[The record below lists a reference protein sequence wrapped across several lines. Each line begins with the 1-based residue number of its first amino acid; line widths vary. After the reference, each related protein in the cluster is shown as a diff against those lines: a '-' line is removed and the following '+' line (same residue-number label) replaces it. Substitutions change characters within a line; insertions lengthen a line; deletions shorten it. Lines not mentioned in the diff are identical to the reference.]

1 MSVEKMLQKM
11 AKQLAAYDEASIM
24 ALWEKYQAIVSQF
37 QPTRQW
43 EEAVLIFNMIQS
55 VRWKNQLFN
64 AHWAEQQTVNG
75 PEERPEQDIN
85 AEKDSGP
92 GAIDSSKQMG
102 KVLHFRPG
110 EDDEPV

>member
-1 MSVEKMLQKM
+1 MEKMLQKL
-11 AKQLAAYDEASIM
+11 AKQLVAYDEASIM

-64 AHWAEQQTVNG
+64 VHWAEEKDLNTS
-75 PEERPEQDIN
+75 EERTGQDLKYE
-85 AEKDSGP
+85 AESGP
-92 GAIDSSKQMG
+92 SMVDMSKQRG
-102 KVLHFRPG
+102 KVLTFRPG
-110 EDDEPV
+110 EDDESV

>member
-1 MSVEKMLQKM
+1 MLQKL
-11 AKQLAAYDEASIM
+11 AKQLVAYDEASIM

-64 AHWAEQQTVNG
+64 AHWAEQQTLG
-75 PEERPEQDIN
+75 EKEDKTEQNSDKQ
-85 AEKDSGP
+85 ESGP
-92 GAIDSSKQMG
+92 GNIDSSKQKG
-102 KVLHFRPG
+102 KVLRFRPS
-110 EDDEPV
+110 EDDESV